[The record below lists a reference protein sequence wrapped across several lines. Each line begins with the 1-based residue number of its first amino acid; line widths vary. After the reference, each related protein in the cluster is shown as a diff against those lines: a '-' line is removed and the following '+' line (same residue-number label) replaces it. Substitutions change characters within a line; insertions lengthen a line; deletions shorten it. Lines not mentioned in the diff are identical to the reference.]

1 MIEGHSCRWRMPC
14 TGASLLPSAC
24 GRTWAEPFFL
34 SGFLAMEGLPVL
46 FAVCF
51 GSAIIPADYDFVSMV
66 GVPKGTGFVRRKGI

>member
-1 MIEGHSCRWRMPC
+1 
-14 TGASLLPSAC
+14 
-24 GRTWAEPFFL
+24 
-34 SGFLAMEGLPVL
+34 MEGLPVL